1 MSNLKDL
8 TMDKIN
14 EVRMGLNLVE
24 GDEYR
29 ETLAAISEV
38 VSDVL
43 GKTLGPY
50 AYTTTIDDGAYTYST
65 KDGWSVL
72 NRLRFGDVVHE
83 TLFKFIK
90 QISFQLNSRVGD
102 GTTTAVIAAD
112 FFTRMLREFMATV
125 RYDDNGDILRQADL
139 LNCINE
145 CKDKIIE
152 ELHSPKRLHMV
163 KRGQNGYEDIYKIAY
178 VSANRNATIAKII
191 KDIYDQTDNPN
202 IHVTLN
208 SNQATT
214 YGEVQRGYKLDAK
227 LLMAECYVN
236 TEDKTS
242 VITDDSM
249 IFIFNHNVTYAE
261 HFTLIQQLIT
271 LANQTKKVLIIVAP
285 YFDEVI
291 TSILSATISRCAQQ
305 GQVPNTMIVQCPMAS
320 QSQKNYIDDFA
331 ILTNAEIFTYTYV
344 RMYNQLVKQYNAKLN
359 NTELDDEFDEYKGL
373 LENSDFEAP
382 GDIVELCKGVTHK
395 ITLSEKMMLL
405 ENFAVDS
412 NRYTTRKAEILE
424 TFEEVKN
431 KFKTSSSIDPLNKE
445 YLEAHMRYVKF
456 MGNTGVIHVGGDSD
470 LVRQCDKDSID
481 DAVLACRS
489 AFENGY
495 IRGLNLET
503 ISVAQ
508 DLGNQCDVKHSVEKE
523 IYKIFERVFRAT
535 SMKVMANKYD
545 NYSSYTM
552 DAPVWKNYNGL
563 DNHISAVEV
572 LDTCIENNL
581 CFDIVTESYQH
592 ADNEEELTLVNS
604 VSTDCEILTAMT
616 SILSLLLSS
625 NQLLSINKTYYR
637 TRSKAKVLSEEA
649 DKAAAWGEGIS
660 RALIKNG
667 STMFYNNL
675 VSDGHVPAPVTLDKA
690 LENFNGNVDTV
701 TLPYEHKAEATPEIF
716 SFKQETVDRG
726 DVTLF

>member
-8 TMDKIN
+8 TTDKIN

-38 VSDVL
+38 VSDIL

-50 AYTTTIDDGAYTYST
+50 ASTTTIDDGAYTYST

-83 TLFKFIK
+83 TLFKFIR

-112 FFTRMLREFMATV
+112 FFTRMLREFMSSV

-139 LNCINE
+139 LNCIND

-152 ELHSPKRLHMV
+152 ELHSPERLHMV
-163 KRGQNGYEDIYKIAY
+163 KRSINGYDDIYKIAY
-178 VSANRNATIAKII
+178 VSANRNATIANII
-191 KDIYDQTDNPN
+191 KDIYNQTDNPN

-208 SNQATT
+208 SNQSTT

-242 VITDDSM
+242 IINDDSM
-249 IFIFNHNVTYAE
+249 VFVFNHNVTYAE
-261 HFTLIQQLIT
+261 HFVLVQQLIT
-271 LANQTKKVLIIVAP
+271 LANQSKKVLVLVAP
-285 YFDEVI
+285 YYDEVI
-291 TSILSATISRCAQQ
+291 TSILSTTISRCAQQ
-305 GQVPNTMIVQCPMAS
+305 GQVPNTMIVQCPMTS
-320 QSQKNYIDDFA
+320 QSQKNYVDDFA
-331 ILTNAEIFTYTYV
+331 VLTNAEIFSYTYV

-359 NTELDDEFDEYKGL
+359 NTELDDEFDEFKGL

-382 GDIVELCKGVTHK
+382 SDIIELCKGVAHK
-395 ITLSEKMMLL
+395 ITLSEKFLLL
-405 ENFAVDS
+405 ENFSVDS
-412 NRYTTRKAEILE
+412 NRYVTRKKEILE
-424 TFEEVKN
+424 TFEEVKD
-431 KFKTSSSIDPLNKE
+431 KYKASSSVDPLNKE
-445 YLEAHMRYVKF
+445 YLDAHMRYVKF

-508 DLGNQCDVKHSVEKE
+508 DLGNKCDEKHNVERE

-535 SMKVMANKYD
+535 SLKVMANKYD
-545 NYSSYTM
+545 NYDSYSQ
-552 DAPVWKNYNGL
+552 DEPVWKSYE
-563 DNHISAVEV
+563 DATKHVSAVDV
-572 LDTCIENNL
+572 LDTCIANNL
-581 CFDIVTESYQH
+581 CFDIVSETYQH

-625 NQLLSINKTYYR
+625 NQLLSINKTYDR

-667 STMFYNNL
+667 FMMFQESTPIM
-675 VSDGHVPAPVTLDKA
+675 TM
-690 LENFNGNVDTV
+690 NGVLSNYDSNDPDVFPLSFESETKTV
-701 TLPYEHKAEATPEIF
+701 
-716 SFKQETVDRG
+716 G
-726 DVTLF
+726 DDDIDFTTT